1 MSIVLPKVKIKNE
14 GVKLVASPMEQF
26 VIKPIIPIEINGV
39 DVSFTNSALFMVLAV
54 LSSVLLFALC
64 LRKRSLVP
72 SVAQSVPEVLYEF
85 VYSILKENVG
95 VEGLKYFPFIFS
107 IFIFVAFGNLL
118 GLLPY
123 SFTFTSHLTAVG
135 SLSLI
140 ALLFNVIIGIKKKK
154 IGWLRTF
161 LPRGIPLPLAPLII
175 PIEMVSFLS
184 KPFSLTV
191 RLVANMTVGHIMLK
205 IIAGFVAALGIMGAI
220 PVLFNCCIVCFEMFI
235 ALLQAFIYTVLSCI
249 YLGDALHEH

>member
-1 MSIVLPKVKIKNE
+1 MSN
-14 GVKLVASPMEQF
+14 PMEQF
-26 VIKPIIPIEINGV
+26 VVKPIIPLQIGGV

-54 LSSVLLFALC
+54 VTSTLLFALC

-72 SVAQSVPEVLYEF
+72 TIAQSVPETIYEF
-85 VYSILKENVG
+85 VHSLLKENVG
-95 VEGLKYFPFIFS
+95 VEGLKYFPFIFTM
-107 IFIFVAFGNLL
+107 FLFVAFGNVL
-118 GLLPY
+118 GLFPY
-123 SFTFTSHLTAVG
+123 AFTFTSHLTAVG
-135 SLSLI
+135 SLSII
-140 ALLFNVIIGIKKKK
+140 ALLFNVCIGIKKKK

-161 LPRGIPLPLAPLII
+161 LPKGIPVALAPLII
-175 PIEMVSFLS
+175 PIEMISFLS

-205 IIAGFVAALGIMGAI
+205 IIAGFVAALGVLGVI
-220 PVLFNCCIVCFEMFI
+220 PILFNCCIVCFEIFI